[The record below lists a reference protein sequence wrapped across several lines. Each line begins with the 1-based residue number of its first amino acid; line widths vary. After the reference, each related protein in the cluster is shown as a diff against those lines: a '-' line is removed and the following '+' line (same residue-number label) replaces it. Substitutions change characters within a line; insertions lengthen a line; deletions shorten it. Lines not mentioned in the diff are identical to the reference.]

1 LQDKLKKELAK
12 ETEQNKGDIEHLESL
27 KKHYEEREKTY
38 AVSFF
43 TPWLRPQYNQ
53 AILI

>member
-1 LQDKLKKELAK
+1 MQDKLKKDLAK

-38 AVSFF
+38 TVSTFA
-43 TPWLRPQYNQ
+43 P
-53 AILI
+53 